1 VCRWVPDVG
10 EGVDPG
16 QRARCHRALPS
27 LTCAW
32 RPAGS
37 PIRVRIPPS
46 GIWYWSMN
54 GTGFDAMA
62 KVRPREGNGSGPRPP
77 RRGVAGREGFLVRL
91 VDEIANRQWLCG
103 FAHRTANRLILI
115 DRDGGARTGCA
126 VGLHESYDGRLRR
139 MATAFV
145 RDAPPG
151 GLDSRSPRRCG
162 PTQSRR
168 RRATGRG
175 ASRSSRL
182 RAVGMR
188 PIPAP
193 RGATAKSAQALVS
206 PGRPARTRC
215 HRLAVLRAPSTVGE
229 RRQPCS
235 LVSRNRAPLVTCPAF
250 QGFVGTVRCEGTVG
264 AGPRSA
270 PSTNRQP
277 RATSAIRM
285 NPSA

>member
-1 VCRWVPDVG
+1 
-10 EGVDPG
+10 
-16 QRARCHRALPS
+16 
-27 LTCAW
+27 
-32 RPAGS
+32 
-37 PIRVRIPPS
+37 
-46 GIWYWSMN
+46 
-54 GTGFDAMA
+54 MA
-62 KVRPREGNGSGPRPP
+62 NVRPREANGSGPRPP

-139 MATAFV
+139 MATGFV

-151 GLDSRSPRRCG
+151 GLDSRSPRRCR

-193 RGATAKSAQALVS
+193 RGATAKKR
-206 PGRPARTRC
+206 PGAGLSWTPCPNSMPSSRCPAG
-215 HRLAVLRAPSTVGE
+215 PSTVGE

-250 QGFVGTVRCEGTVG
+250 QGFVGTVRCEGAVG

-277 RATSAIRM
+277 TATSAIRM

>member
-1 VCRWVPDVG
+1 
-10 EGVDPG
+10 
-16 QRARCHRALPS
+16 
-27 LTCAW
+27 
-32 RPAGS
+32 
-37 PIRVRIPPS
+37 
-46 GIWYWSMN
+46 
-54 GTGFDAMA
+54 MA
-62 KVRPREGNGSGPRPP
+62 KVRPRAANVSWARPP
-77 RRGVAGREGFLVRL
+77 RRGVARREGFLVRL
-91 VDEIANRQWLCG
+91 VDGIANRQWLCG
-103 FAHRTANRLILI
+103 FAHRTTNRLILV
-115 DRDGGARTGCA
+115 DRHGGARAGCA

-139 MATAFV
+139 MATGFV
-145 RDAPPG
+145 RDAPRG
-151 GLDSRSPRRCG
+151 GLDSRSPRRCR

-175 ASRSSRL
+175 ASRSGRL
-182 RAVGMR
+182 RAVGVR
-188 PIPAP
+188 PIPPP
-193 RGATAKSAQALVS
+193 RATAKSARALVS

-215 HRLAVLRAPSTVGE
+215 RRPVSCAAPSTVGE

-277 RATSAIRM
+277 TATSAIRM